1 MTTELRRLTA
11 CAAALLAMSAS
22 TAQAQTAAAARPVSF
37 GVSGGLS
44 IPTGD
49 FGDFFDSGYNAGAL
63 LEFTPRV
70 SPLAIRVE
78 GDYQRFGVKDVD
90 SNTDLRMISG
100 IANVLYKFGGA
111 TMVRPYVLGG
121 LGLFNVGSTGDEGES
136 ENKFG
141 YNVGGGLEIPLSG
154 ITVFGDVRFQQVRVG
169 DEGESNF
176 NLVPI
181 KVGIRF

>member
-1 MTTELRRLTA
+1 MTTEFRRLTA
-11 CAAALLAMSAS
+11 CAAALLAVSAS

-37 GVSGGLS
+37 GVTGGLS

-49 FGDFFDSGYNAGAL
+49 FGDFFESGYNAGAL
-63 LEFTPRV
+63 LEFTPAV
-70 SPLAIRVE
+70 SPLAIRIE
-78 GDYQRFGVKDVD
+78 GDYQRFAVKDVD
-90 SNTDLRMISG
+90 SESDLRMISG
-100 IANVLYKFGGA
+100 TANALFKFGSA
-111 TMVRPYVLGG
+111 MMVRPYVLGG
-121 LGLFNVGSTGDEGES
+121 VGLFNVGGTGDDGES

-169 DEGESNF
+169 EEGESNF

-181 KVGIRF
+181 KIGIRF

>member
-1 MTTELRRLTA
+1 MTNDLRRLTA
-11 CAAALLAMSAS
+11 CAAALLAVSAS
-22 TAQAQTAAAARPVSF
+22 TVRAQAPVAARPVSF
-37 GVSGGLS
+37 GVTGGLS

-49 FGDFFDSGYNAGAL
+49 FGDFFDSGYNVGAL
-63 LEFTPRV
+63 LEFTPAL
-70 SPLAIRVE
+70 SPLAFRVE
-78 GDYQRFGVKDVD
+78 GDYQRFAIKGDEAE
-90 SNTDLRMISG
+90 SDLRIISG
-100 IANVLYKFGGA
+100 TANALYKFGSA

-121 LGLFNVGSTGDEGES
+121 VGLFNVGGTGDDGES

-154 ITVFGDVRFQQVRVG
+154 ITVFGDVRFQQVRFSG
-169 DEGESNF
+169 DGESNI

>member
-1 MTTELRRLTA
+1 MTTAIRRMTA
-11 CAAALLAMSAS
+11 CAAALLAVSAS
-22 TAQAQTAAAARPVSF
+22 TAHAQAAAAARPVSF

-49 FGDFFDSGYNAGAL
+49 FGDFFESGYNVGAL

-70 SPLAIRVE
+70 SPVAIRIE
-78 GDYQRFGVKDVD
+78 GDYQRFAVKGGD
-90 SNTDLRMISG
+90 SETDLRMISG
-100 IANVLYKFGGA
+100 TANALFKFGSA
-111 TMVRPYVLGG
+111 AVVRPYVIGG
-121 LGLFNVGSTGDEGES
+121 LGLFNVGSTGDDGES

-169 DEGESNF
+169 EDGESNF

>member
-1 MTTELRRLTA
+1 MTTHLRRLTA
-11 CAAALLAMSAS
+11 CAAALLAVSAS
-22 TAQAQTAAAARPVSF
+22 TAHAQAAAAARPVSF
-37 GVSGGLS
+37 GVTGGLS

-49 FGDFFDSGYNAGAL
+49 FGDFFESGYNVGAL
-63 LEFTPRV
+63 LEFTPRL
-70 SPLAIRVE
+70 SPVTLRVE
-78 GDYQRFGVKDVD
+78 GDYQRFAVKDVD
-90 SNTDLRMISG
+90 SESDLRMISG
-100 IANVLYKFGGA
+100 TANALFKFGSA

-121 LGLFNVGSTGDEGES
+121 VGLFNVGGTGDDGES